1 MITDEQKISRKYF
14 IGGSDAAAACG
25 INPWI
30 SPLQLYLEKTGQI
43 EPYGGNDA
51 TYWGNVLEPVV
62 ASRLAEVTGMKV
74 RRYGATIR
82 SKTNTFMGAHLDY
95 KVTAAPIVVEI
106 KTTGYFGREEWGP
119 SGTDQIPV
127 TVMAQ
132 VQHQMVCINWKK
144 AIIGV
149 LIGGQDFRYYFV
161 DYDPNLAKLIIEKE
175 RAFWQSVKNR
185 IPPEPTTLCDVD
197 CLYPLD
203 NGKTITAT
211 PEILQ
216 IIEALKT
223 EKNKEKIVARNVDDL
238 ELKLKKFLAENTTL
252 QDDRGRTLAT
262 WKTQRST
269 RLDLKA
275 LRKDHSD
282 IADLYLTT
290 LSSRIMRISK

>member
-51 TYWGNVLEPVV
+51 TYWGNVLEPFV
-62 ASRLAEVTGMKV
+62 ASRLAEVTG
-74 RRYGATIR
+74 
-82 SKTNTFMGAHLDY
+82 
-95 KVTAAPIVVEI
+95 
-106 KTTGYFGREEWGP
+106 
-119 SGTDQIPV
+119 
-127 TVMAQ
+127 
-132 VQHQMVCINWKK
+132 WKK